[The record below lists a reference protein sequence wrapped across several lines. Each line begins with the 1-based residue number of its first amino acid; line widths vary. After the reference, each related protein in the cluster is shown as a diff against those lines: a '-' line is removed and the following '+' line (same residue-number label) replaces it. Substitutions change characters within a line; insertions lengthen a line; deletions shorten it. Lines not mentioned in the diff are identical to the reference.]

1 MAPGRRNLAADDGEL
16 TGIHAV
22 AERLGVTPRTL
33 RLYED
38 RGLIQP
44 VRIGN
49 NRAYGRRDIARVQL
63 ILRGKRLGFT
73 LREIQEFLDLYD
85 AEPGQAEQMRR
96 LAERC
101 RERIEELTVQRR
113 VLDETLAELEE
124 IERSALARLG

>member
-1 MAPGRRNLAADDGEL
+1 MAADDGEL